1 MALKIND
8 NFDNFYQN
16 SSKIDMQ
23 QNNNQNLV
31 PCRKCGRTFNPDRV
45 GKH

>member
-1 MALKIND
+1 MQLKIND

-16 SSKIDMQ
+16 SAKLDVQ
-23 QNNNQNLV
+23 PTNQNLV

-45 GKH
+45 AKH